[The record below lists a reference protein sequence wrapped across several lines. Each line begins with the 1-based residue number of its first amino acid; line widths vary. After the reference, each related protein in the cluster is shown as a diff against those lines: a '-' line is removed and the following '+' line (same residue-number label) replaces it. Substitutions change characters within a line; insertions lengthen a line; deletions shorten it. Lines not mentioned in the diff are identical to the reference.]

1 MARTKN
7 CRSASGSGN
16 IRKRPNGTWE
26 GRYTAGTDERT
37 GKSIRRSVYGK
48 TQKEVRERLR
58 QITNDIDTG
67 SYVAPCSMKYSEWID
82 IWLSEYLTGRSP
94 LTISQYK
101 SYAHNHIVPVLGN
114 HRLDELSLAQIQK
127 FINSLAQESLSAKTV
142 KNIYGI
148 MHRCLQQAVTLGYL
162 RRNPSEHCSLP
173 RSLDPG

>member
-1 MARTKN
+1 MNTYRPMLYCKYEVHSCASRKEFLFMARTKN

-67 SYVAPCSMKYSEWID
+67 SYVAPCSMKYSEWIN

-142 KNIYGI
+142 KNI
-148 MHRCLQQAVTLGYL
+148 
-162 RRNPSEHCSLP
+162 
-173 RSLDPG
+173 

>member
-1 MARTKN
+1 MCQQKGVLIYGTHKKLPQ
-7 CRSASGSGN
+7 CV
-16 IRKRPNGTWE
+16 RKRPNGTWE

-127 FINSLAQESLSAKTV
+127 FIKFVRQDRKEYLRHHAPLFAAGRNARLSA
-142 KNIYGI
+142 
-148 MHRCLQQAVTLGYL
+148 A
-162 RRNPSEHCSLP
+162 
-173 RSLDPG
+173 